1 MNDGTPTTGDRTNR
15 RRFLATLGAGSMALA
30 AGCTDQFAGDEDE
43 EEGDDNE
50 TAPIGEDEDGEEEM
64 EATPPAIDHGE
75 LVSDFDEDFDEWFAL
90 EGEITADEENFLTGS
105 QTVRIDG
112 DGGSAG
118 IARSFP
124 DGLDVEG
131 HHLSLAVRVD
141 NPRPARV
148 TVRILAPGQADQIW
162 STRTILSQYEGW
174 LRMDVGYTGQRGEPF
189 FDDIQELQITLDDP
203 DAAPAAEEEEFDEED
218 AEDEENETEVE
229 EDEENETE
237 VEEDEEELSLQIEP
251 ILQVENETD
260 EEADEGEG
268 IRFWVD
274 DLKMTPQASQG
285 YVMLT
290 FDDGVES
297 QYENAFPMLQER
309 DMQAVAAVVPDSLNR
324 PERLNIDHLREMRDA
339 GWDVSSHP
347 EGEAFM
353 ELDDPEAI
361 RQDIES
367 AHEYLDN
374 RGFADGARHM
384 FVPYHNT
391 NEEVVEITREY
402 HELSSYFGG
411 TPNNVPFTDPMHLS
425 RVNMFDIDAF
435 TAMIDRAAEHNQLAI
450 GLAHGVVP
458 EDEIDDDPLA
468 DMTTDQLAELLD
480 YIEESDV
487 QAVTASDLIDNQD
500 EL

>member
-1 MNDGTPTTGDRTNR
+1 
-15 RRFLATLGAGSMALA
+15 MALA
-30 AGCTDQFAGDEDE
+30 AGCTDQFAGDDEE

-75 LVSDFDEDFDEWFAL
+75 PVSDFDEDIDEWFAL
-90 EGEITADEENFLTGS
+90 EGELVPDDEEFLTGS
-105 QTVRIDG
+105 QAARIDG
-112 DGGSAG
+112 DGAVAG

-124 DGLDVEG
+124 DGLDIEG
-131 HHLSLAVRVD
+131 NHLSLALQVE

-162 STRTILSQYEGW
+162 STRTILLRYEGW

-203 DAAPAAEEEEFDEED
+203 EAAGGDEGGEDETEFDEPDAEEEVEDDNETDEDDEDEED
-218 AEDEENETEVE
+218 DEDDEDEE
-229 EDEENETE
+229 D
-237 VEEDEEELSLQIEP
+237 EELSLQIEP
-251 ILQVENETD
+251 VFQMED
-260 EEADEGEG
+260 EEEEEVEEEEEEEAPEGDG
-268 IRFWVD
+268 IQFWVD
-274 DLKMTPQASQG
+274 DLRMTPQASQG

-297 QYENAFPMLQER
+297 QYENALPVLQER

-324 PERLNIDHLREMRDA
+324 PDRLNIDHLREMRDA

-353 ELDDPEAI
+353 ELEDPEAI

-367 AHEYLDN
+367 ARDYLEN
-374 RGFADGARHM
+374 RGFPDGARSM

-411 TPNNVPFTDPMHLS
+411 TPNVVPFTDPMHLS
-425 RVNMFDIDAF
+425 RVNMFDLDAF
-435 TAMIDRAAEHNQLAI
+435 TAMIDTAVEHNQLAI

-468 DMTTDQLAELLD
+468 DMSIEQLEQLCD

-487 QAVTASDLIDNQD
+487 QVVTASDLIDNQD